1 MIENKLKELGIE
13 LSGVPTPLGAY
24 KPCVR
29 TSNLLYISGQ
39 LPIKDG
45 TLLYSG
51 KVGDEVSAEQGKQ
64 AARQAAINCVSV
76 LKHELGQLEHVNRI
90 VKVTG
95 YIASAQGFG
104 EQADVVN
111 GASELFFDVFG
122 EKGVHARVAV
132 GVFELPKGSPVEIE
146 VIAEIEPEYTY

>member
-1 MIENKLKELGIE
+1 MIEDKLKELGIE
-13 LSGVPTPLGAY
+13 LSEVPVPLGSY

-29 TSNLLYISGQ
+29 TSGLIYVSGQ
-39 LPIKDG
+39 LPIKNG
-45 TLLYSG
+45 KLLYNG
-51 KVGDEVSAEQGKQ
+51 KVGGEVSADQGKQ

-76 LKHELGQLEHVNRI
+76 LKHELGHLEHVNRI

-95 YIASAQGFG
+95 YIASTEGFR
-104 EQADVVN
+104 EQADIVN
-111 GASELFFDVFG
+111 GASELFFEVFG